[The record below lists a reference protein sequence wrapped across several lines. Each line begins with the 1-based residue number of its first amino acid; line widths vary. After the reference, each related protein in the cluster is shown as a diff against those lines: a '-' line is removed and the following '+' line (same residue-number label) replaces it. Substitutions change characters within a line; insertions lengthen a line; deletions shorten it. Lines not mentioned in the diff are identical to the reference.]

1 MRPFEVFAQHDS
13 LLRAHELALRLGWL
27 ERSVSVHAFA
37 TSYGPPHADELQAG
51 IGVRMGLFAR
61 GLD

>member
-1 MRPFEVFAQHDS
+1 
-13 LLRAHELALRLGWL
+13 
-27 ERSVSVHAFA
+27 VSVHAFA
-37 TSYGPPHADELQAG
+37 TSYGPPHADELQTG